1 VKNLI
6 KKALVTAGL
15 VAATAASASNMYI
28 QLPTNS
34 YDVAVSVGSVVIRD
48 ASNVDANTK
57 TGIFNE
63 FGFSQILATSVYGL
77 ADGSV
82 YGSFYDTN
90 VPTELASLGIPTMGP
105 SMAGGN
111 SVSLSL
117 PLANGSQSDLDAL
130 SPLTPPI
137 NSDSEGYLLT
147 WSLQILYHFDG
158 NLTATG
164 PNYTGGWFEVWF
176 DDLSNGVGGDRVVIS
191 GVLDHSVLEAADL
204 TLFLN
209 ITWAEAGFL
218 WVEDENGD
226 FVDASTQATT
236 LRLDTNV
243 DPAIPTANQL
253 LVVMDSLGLPQA
265 VRQTRLDGSITP
277 ELRVPEPSS
286 IALLGLGLFGLAG
299 SARRR
304 NKA

>member
-1 VKNLI
+1 
-6 KKALVTAGL
+6 
-15 VAATAASASNMYI
+15 
-28 QLPTNS
+28 
-34 YDVAVSVGSVVIRD
+34 
-48 ASNVDANTK
+48 
-57 TGIFNE
+57 
-63 FGFSQILATSVYGL
+63 
-77 ADGSV
+77 
-82 YGSFYDTN
+82 
-90 VPTELASLGIPTMGP
+90 
-105 SMAGGN
+105 MAGGN